1 MKLALTLVYLAIAIV
16 LTVVV
21 LLQEGKDP
29 RESAVMGG
37 TSDTF
42 FGKNKAHTLEGMMEK
57 LTSVFA
63 VLFFVLSIVLS
74 LNFFK

>member
-1 MKLALTLVYLAIAIV
+1 MKLALTLVYLVIAIV

-37 TSDTF
+37 SADTF
-42 FGKNKAHTLEGMMEK
+42 FGKNKAHTMEGMMEK

-63 VLFFVLSIVLS
+63 ILFFILSIVLS
-74 LNFFK
+74 LNFLK

>member
-1 MKLALTLVYLAIAIV
+1 MNLALTLVYLVIAVV
-16 LTVVV
+16 LTAVV

-37 TSDTF
+37 ASDTF
-42 FGKNKAHTLEGMMEK
+42 FGKNKAHTMEGFMEK
-57 LTSVFA
+57 LTSIFA

-74 LNFFK
+74 LNIIK